1 MLHFSL
7 ETVLGR
13 NEKKTRK
20 VTRLKCIVG
29 GLYTHLV
36 LLIFRIEGRQVK
48 GFLEGLAPG
57 GSTSTA
63 AAPTSASATSGTTAT
78 STATS
83 TTTAAATVAPSLKNK
98 AVVIIDDAELFSGTR
113 IMFVT

>member
-13 NEKKTRK
+13 KEKNKK
-20 VTRLKCIVG
+20 VTRLKCIVES
-29 GLYTHLV
+29 LYTHLV

-63 AAPTSASATSGTTAT
+63 AAPTSAPATSGTTAT

-83 TTTAAATVAPSLKNK
+83 TTTAAATVAPSWKRK
-98 AVVIIDDAELFSGTR
+98 VVVIIDDAD
-113 IMFVT
+113 I